1 MITPTAL
8 EPSCHGSKLH
18 LPLVMTDRCAMR
30 ALKTVPRSLI
40 LAVPPRDGT
49 ALASGADCWAE
60 AAICVFYS
68 LAFGA
73 EGGRS
78 RTENGWIA
86 VPFCDR
92 IHQSFDFSIQLS
104 KLLFETLPFSIRC
117 DCEALSLFEISTHV
131 LRNNFRR
138 AQFSPQ
144 TTENCALNRV

>member
-1 MITPTAL
+1 MQRDLFCGRRFTPQL
-8 EPSCHGSKLH
+8 F
-18 LPLVMTDRCAMR
+18 R
-30 ALKTVPRSLI
+30 
-40 LAVPPRDGT
+40 
-49 ALASGADCWAE
+49 
-60 AAICVFYS
+60 YS

-86 VPFCDR
+86 APFCDR

-104 KLLFETLPFSIRC
+104 KLLFEALPFSIRC

-144 TTENCALNRV
+144 TTENCALNRF